1 MSMRLYDSLSQEKK
15 EFVPRDGDHVTMY
28 FCGPTVYN
36 YVHVGNARPY
46 VVSMVA
52 KRYFESLGYRVTLV
66 ENITDIDDRI
76 IQKGLAQGRTAREV
90 ADEFAR
96 AYREDTDRLGLGR
109 PDIEPLATEHI
120 LEIIALIAELV
131 ERGHAYQSGSDV
143 YFDVD
148 SWAEYGK
155 LSKQQV
161 AEMRHGARIDPGEAK
176 ADPLDFALWKGAKPG
191 EPAWNSPWG
200 PGRPGWH
207 IECSAMSLK
216 YLGMGFDIHG
226 GGRDLIFPHHE
237 NEIAQAE
244 GAMAGG
250 EASSG
255 AATGGATAATPAAPA
270 AEPFV
275 RFWMHN
281 GMLNLRS
288 EKMSKSL
295 GNILTLRHI
304 LDEHRPEALI
314 TAFLGSHYRSPLEF
328 SSELLEETEQQVDRL
343 RNVFRELAD
352 RAAVTECA
360 PHGAG
365 DSAAPAAPAA
375 GAAPAA
381 ARGTAPAGARDTA
394 RGTDP
399 LITAAAFLEH
409 LEVRRRTFADSLAD
423 DLNTAAALAEVFA
436 LAREVNAALAAGEL
450 SPEAAARVRTA
461 MVDMVHILGLDA
473 VAAGEE
479 AVPADVVAM
488 AEERQHCRA
497 ARDFARAD
505 ALRSSIAARGFEVR
519 DIPGGYKIVPT
530 R

>member
-1 MSMRLYDSLSQEKK
+1 MRLYDSMNQEKK

-76 IQKGLAQGRTAREV
+76 INKGLSEGRDYREV
-90 ADEFAR
+90 AEEFAR

-109 PDIEPLATEHI
+109 PDVEPLATEHI
-120 LEIIALIAELV
+120 QEIIDLIAGLIEH
-131 ERGHAYQSGSDV
+131 GHAYQSGPDV

-148 SWAEYGK
+148 SWPEYGK

-161 AEMRHGARIDPGEAK
+161 AEMRHGARIDVGEDK

-191 EPAWNSPWG
+191 EPAWESPWG
-200 PGRPGWH
+200 AGRPGWH

-216 YLGMGFDIHG
+216 YLGAGFDIHG

-244 GAMAGG
+244 GAG
-250 EASSG
+250 
-255 AATGGATAATPAAPA
+255 
-270 AEPFV
+270 EPFA

-281 GMLNLRS
+281 GMLNLS
-288 EKMSKSL
+288 QEKMSKSV
-295 GNILTLRHI
+295 GNILTLRHT
-304 LDEHRPEALI
+304 LDRHRPEALV

-328 SSELLEETEQQVDRL
+328 SEDLLEETEQQVDRL
-343 RNVFRELAD
+343 RNVFNSLAD
-352 RAAVTECA
+352 RGAAA
-360 PHGAG
+360 AAG
-365 DSAAPAAPAA
+365 ERAPAFAPDDEALLEKV
-375 GAAPAA
+375 A
-381 ARGTAPAGARDTA
+381 ARRH
-394 RGTDP
+394 
-399 LITAAAFLEH
+399 AFDD
-409 LEVRRRTFADSLAD
+409 ALAD
-423 DLNTAAALAEVFA
+423 DLNTAAALAEVFG
-436 LAREVNAALAAGEL
+436 LAREVNAALAAGAL
-450 SPEAAARVRTA
+450 SPAGAAQVRA
-461 MVDMVHILGLDA
+461 EMAGMAHVLGLDA
-473 VAAGEE
+473 VTGIED
-479 AVPADVVAM
+479 AVPAEIVAM
-488 AEERQHCRA
+488 AEERRAARA

-505 ALRSSIAARGFEVR
+505 ALRAAIAEAGFEVR
-519 DIPGGYKIVPT
+519 DAPDGFKIVPT

>member
-1 MSMRLYDSLSQEKK
+1 MTQEKK
-15 EFVPRDGDHVTMY
+15 DFVPRDGDHVTMY

-52 KRYFESLGYRVTLV
+52 RRYFESLGYRVTLV

-76 IQKGLAQGRTAREV
+76 INKGLAEGRDYRQV
-90 ADEFAR
+90 AEQFAQ

-109 PDIEPLATEHI
+109 PDVEPLATEHI
-120 LEIIALIAELV
+120 QEIIDLITALIGH
-131 ERGHAYQSGSDV
+131 GHAYQSGPDV

-148 SWAEYGK
+148 SWPEYGK

-161 AEMRHGARIDPGEAK
+161 AEMRHGARIDVGEDK

-191 EPAWNSPWG
+191 EPAWESPWG

-216 YLGMGFDIHG
+216 YLGAGFDIHG

-244 GAMAGG
+244 AAG
-250 EASSG
+250 EAF
-255 AATGGATAATPAAPA
+255 A
-270 AEPFV
+270 

-281 GMLNLRS
+281 GMLNLS
-288 EKMSKSL
+288 QEKMSKSL

-304 LDEHRPEALI
+304 LDRHRPEALI

-328 SSELLEETEQQVDRL
+328 SEDLLEETEQQVDRL
-343 RNVFRELAD
+343 RNVFRGLSD
-352 RAAVTECA
+352 QAAA
-360 PHGAG
+360 GAA
-365 DSAAPAAPAA
+365 AAPAAVAPVSPPADQA
-375 GAAPAA
+375 LLDKVA
-381 ARGTAPAGARDTA
+381 ARRD
-394 RGTDP
+394 
-399 LITAAAFLEH
+399 AFDE
-409 LEVRRRTFADSLAD
+409 ALAD
-423 DLNTAAALAEVFA
+423 DLNTAAALAEIFG
-436 LAREVNAALAAGEL
+436 LAREVNAALAAGGP
-450 SPEAAARVRTA
+450 SPWGAAEVRSRLA
-461 MVDMVHILGLDA
+461 EMVHILGLDG
-473 VAAGEE
+473 VTGGED
-479 AVPADVVAM
+479 VIPADIVTM
-488 AEERQHCRA
+488 AEERRAARA

-505 ALRSSIAARGFEVR
+505 ALRSAISERGYEVR
-519 DIPGGYKIVPT
+519 DVPDGFKIIPI

>member
-1 MSMRLYDSLSQEKK
+1 MRLYDSLTQEKK

-76 IQKGLAQGRTAREV
+76 IKKGHAEGRDYRAV
-90 ADEFAR
+90 AEQFAH

-109 PDIEPLATEHI
+109 PDVEPLATEHI
-120 LEIIALIAELV
+120 QEIIDLIGALVAH
-131 ERGHAYQSGSDV
+131 GHAYQSGSDV

-148 SWAEYGK
+148 SWPEYGK

-161 AEMRHGARIDPGEAK
+161 AEMRHGARIDVGEDK

-191 EPAWNSPWG
+191 EPAWDSPWG

-216 YLGMGFDIHG
+216 YLGAGFDIHG

-244 GAMAGG
+244 AAG
-250 EASSG
+250 
-255 AATGGATAATPAAPA
+255 
-270 AEPFV
+270 EPFA

-281 GMLNLRS
+281 GMLNLS
-288 EKMSKSL
+288 EEKMSKSV

-304 LDEHRPEALI
+304 LDRHRPEALV

-328 SSELLEETEQQVDRL
+328 SEDLLEETEQQVDRL
-343 RNVFRELAD
+343 RNVFRALD
-352 RAAVTECA
+352 AAVVR
-360 PHGAG
+360 GATSCGG
-365 DSAAPAAPAA
+365 DADLHAEAVARREAFDAA
-375 GAAPAA
+375 
-381 ARGTAPAGARDTA
+381 
-394 RGTDP
+394 
-399 LITAAAFLEH
+399 
-409 LEVRRRTFADSLAD
+409 LAD
-423 DLNTAAALAEVFA
+423 DLNTAAALGELFA
-436 LAREVNAALAAGEL
+436 LVREVNVALADGRL
-450 SPEAAARVRTA
+450 SSEAPRDLRDRMAE
-461 MVDMVHILGLDA
+461 MVHILGLDA
-473 VAAGEE
+473 VTVGVTD
-479 AVPADVVAM
+479 VPADVA
-488 AEERQHCRA
+488 ALAAERQVCRA
-497 ARDFARAD
+497 ARDFAGAD
-505 ALRSSIAARGFEVR
+505 RLRDAILARGYVIR
-519 DIPGGYKIVPT
+519 DTPEGCQVVPAE
-530 R
+530 

>member
-1 MSMRLYDSLSQEKK
+1 MRLYDSMTQEKK

-76 IQKGLAQGRTAREV
+76 INKGRAEGRDYRDV
-90 ADEFAR
+90 AKQFAD

-109 PDIEPLATEHI
+109 PDVEPLATEHI
-120 LEIIALIAELV
+120 AEIIALIAGLMEQ
-131 ERGHAYQSGSDV
+131 GHAYQAGPDV

-148 SWAEYGK
+148 SWTQYGK

-161 AEMRHGARIDPGEAK
+161 AEMRHGARIDVGEDK

-191 EPAWNSPWG
+191 EPAWDSPWG

-216 YLGMGFDIHG
+216 YLGAGFDIHG

-244 GAMAGG
+244 AAGKG
-250 EASSG
+250 FA
-255 AATGGATAATPAAPA
+255 
-270 AEPFV
+270 

-281 GMLNLRS
+281 GMLNLSS
-288 EKMSKSL
+288 EKMSKSV
-295 GNILTLRHI
+295 GNIRTLRSI
-304 LDEHRPEALI
+304 LDRHRPEALI

-328 SSELLEETEQQVDRL
+328 SEDLLEETEQQVDRL
-343 RNVFRELAD
+343 RNLFRGLAD
-352 RAAVTECA
+352 RAADRAGVPGEASVGAASGTGTAA
-360 PHGAG
+360 PPTGAG
-365 DSAAPAAPAA
+365 APLAPADSELLQKVS
-375 GAAPAA
+375 
-381 ARGTAPAGARDTA
+381 ARRQ
-394 RGTDP
+394 
-399 LITAAAFLEH
+399 AFDE
-409 LEVRRRTFADSLAD
+409 ALAD
-423 DLNTAAALAEVFA
+423 DLNTAAALAEVFG
-436 LAREVNAALAAGEL
+436 LAREVNAALAAGDL
-450 SPEAAARVRTA
+450 DPEGAAQVRVAMGA
-461 MVDMVHILGLDA
+461 MVHVLGLDA
-473 VAAGEE
+473 VTGGED
-479 AVPADVVAM
+479 AIPADVTAM
-488 AEERQHCRA
+488 AEERRAARA

-505 ALRSSIAARGFEVR
+505 ALRAAISERGYEVR
-519 DIPGGYKIVPT
+519 DAPDGFKIVPI

>member
-1 MSMRLYDSLSQEKK
+1 MRLYDSMSQEKK

-76 IQKGLAQGRTAREV
+76 IQKGIDRGPAGYARWPRSSPRPTATTPTGWAWGARTWSRWPPSTSRRSSISSPAWSS
-90 ADEFAR
+90 AGTPISPAP
-96 AYREDTDRLGLGR
+96 TS
-109 PDIEPLATEHI
+109 T
-120 LEIIALIAELV
+120 
-131 ERGHAYQSGSDV
+131 STC
-143 YFDVD
+143 D
-148 SWAEYGK
+148 SWPEYGK

-161 AEMRHGARIDPGEAK
+161 AEMRHGARIDVGEDK

-191 EPAWNSPWG
+191 EPAWDSPWG

-216 YLGMGFDIHG
+216 YLGAGFDIHG

-244 GAMAGG
+244 GALD
-250 EASSG
+250 
-255 AATGGATAATPAAPA
+255 
-270 AEPFV
+270 EPFA

-281 GMLNLRS
+281 GMLNLS
-288 EKMSKSL
+288 EEKMSKSV
-295 GNILTLRHI
+295 GNILTLRDI
-304 LDEHRPEALI
+304 LDGHRPEALI

-328 SSELLEETEQQVDRL
+328 SEDLLEETEQQVDRL

-352 RAAVTECA
+352 RAAARA
-360 PHGAG
+360 PRRR
-365 DSAAPAAPAA
+365 
-375 GAAPAA
+375 
-381 ARGTAPAGARDTA
+381 RGRSGAGARLAPADDALLEKVAA
-394 RGTDP
+394 RRQ
-399 LITAAAFLEH
+399 AFDD
-409 LEVRRRTFADSLAD
+409 ALAD
-423 DLNTAAALAEVFA
+423 DLNTAAALAEVFG
-436 LAREVNAALAAGEL
+436 LAREVERRPGGRRADARRRPPRCAPRWRRWCTFWAWTP
-450 SPEAAARVRTA
+450 SPAARTPSRPTSWPWPRS
-461 MVDMVHILGLDA
+461 GS
-473 VAAGEE
+473 
-479 AVPADVVAM
+479 
-488 AEERQHCRA
+488 RRRA

-505 ALRSSIAARGFEVR
+505 ALRAAITERGYEVR
-519 DIPGGYKIVPT
+519 DVPGGFKIVST

>member
-1 MSMRLYDSLSQEKK
+1 MTQEKR

-36 YVHVGNARPY
+36 YVHVGNARPF

-76 IQKGLAQGRTAREV
+76 INKGVAEGRSYREV
-90 ADEFAR
+90 AEEFAR

-109 PDIEPLATEHI
+109 PDVEPLATEHI
-120 LEIIALIAELV
+120 QEIVDLIAGLIAQ
-131 ERGHAYQSGSDV
+131 GHAYQAGADV

-148 SWAEYGK
+148 SWPGYGK

-161 AEMRHGARIDPGEAK
+161 AEMRHGARIDVGEDK

-191 EPAWNSPWG
+191 EPAWDSPWG

-216 YLGMGFDIHG
+216 YLGAGFDIHG

-244 GAMAGG
+244 GAG
-250 EASSG
+250 
-255 AATGGATAATPAAPA
+255 
-270 AEPFV
+270 EPFA

-281 GMLNLRS
+281 GMLNLRQ
-288 EKMSKSL
+288 EKMSKSV
-295 GNILTLRHI
+295 GNIRTLRSI
-304 LDEHRPEALI
+304 LDAHRPEALI

-328 SSELLEETEQQVDRL
+328 SEDLLEETEQQVDRL

-352 RAAVTECA
+352 RAAGQGDGDA
-360 PHGAG
+360 AQALSASMSAG
-365 DSAAPAAPAA
+365 V
-375 GAAPAA
+375 A
-381 ARGTAPAGARDTA
+381 ARKK
-394 RGTDP
+394 
-399 LITAAAFLEH
+399 AFDE
-409 LEVRRRTFADSLAD
+409 ALAD
-423 DLNTAAALAEVFA
+423 DLNTAAALAEVFG
-436 LAREVNAALAAGEL
+436 LAREVNAVLATGEL
-450 SPEAAARVRTA
+450 GATGAEAVRAEMAA
-461 MVDMVHILGLDA
+461 MVHVLGLDA
-473 VAAGEE
+473 VMRGDE
-479 AVPADVVAM
+479 VIPADVVAM
-488 AEERQHCRA
+488 AEERRQARA
-497 ARDFARAD
+497 SRDFGRAD
-505 ALRSSIAARGFEVR
+505 ALRAAIAERGYEVR
-519 DIPGGYKIVPT
+519 DVPDGFKIVAV